1 MIIVRAVLEAV
12 LDVIGLGRRR
22 KRKTTNEQL

>member
-22 KRKTTNEQL
+22 KRKAQAVV